1 MRIERKE
8 NEMTELLP
16 CPFCGGEA
24 EITYVCGEY
33 AVMCKSCKGSSDF
46 NTNTSKS
53 ISRWN
58 TRVYPKEVQ
67 KAIERDKPR
76 NPVRPKGY
84 SNIECPTCG
93 AHLKQFYEPEEAN
106 VPFCYHC
113 GQRLDW
119 SK

>member
-1 MRIERKE
+1 MK
-8 NEMTELLP
+8 TEQKKTPELKP

-58 TRVYPKEVQ
+58 TRVYPEDVQ
-67 KAIERDKPR
+67 KAVISQTPRLVTVLKTERGGKNFFCPACAND
-76 NPVRPKGY
+76 VHFTY
-84 SNIECPTCG
+84 SHCTC
-93 AHLKQFYEPEEAN
+93 
-106 VPFCYHC
+106 C

-119 SK
+119 SDE